1 MKDLHIWKIKSK
13 IMKRKRTGK
22 AFYRSLLMVF
32 LIGPYSSYAQI
43 PQVSLPRPPSMPQ
56 YGISTNG
63 NQSNTSQPPTTT
75 HFNRVQQQNE
85 AIMREVQEH
94 ERLRQLQTQEFIR
107 EAMARDGVALPTFS
121 DAPGTESFY
130 AARDEINDMLCGK
143 RPLSLKRAVFLCEN
157 AYFDN
162 RMSYDRFN
170 AEIQNLKKI
179 CLLKLKEEGANSQD
193 NMAKNLMIFR
203 VITDEVSVKEPG
215 TEKTLT
221 HYPMKYDFEDFYAR
235 EDLSKYMVSKLLV
248 QNTGQCHSLPLLY
261 LILAEE
267 LGAKAH
273 LSLSPNH
280 SFIKIQDNQGDWHS
294 LELTRSAIA
303 TDDFYMG
310 SGFIRSEALRN
321 KLYLQPLSNKE
332 LIAHSLN
339 DLSKYYVSK
348 YGYDE
353 FVKQNADSV
362 LSHFPTNLP
371 AMQTIS
377 NYNTSIA
384 LYVLRQCNVP
394 SPDDLPQY
402 PQANALYR
410 QMLEGYEKLDNLG
423 YAEMPKE
430 AYKEWLESLRVEKF
444 DPENQPSIMIQTTK

>member
-1 MKDLHIWKIKSK
+1 
-13 IMKRKRTGK
+13 
-22 AFYRSLLMVF
+22 
-32 LIGPYSSYAQI
+32 
-43 PQVSLPRPPSMPQ
+43 
-56 YGISTNG
+56 
-63 NQSNTSQPPTTT
+63 
-75 HFNRVQQQNE
+75 
-85 AIMREVQEH
+85 MREVQEH
-94 ERLRQLQTQEFIR
+94 ERLRQLQTQEIIN
-107 EAMARDGVALPTFS
+107 EAMSRGELALPTFS
-121 DAPGTESFY
+121 GAPGTGSFY

-143 RPLSLKRAVFLCEN
+143 RPMSLKRAVFLCEN

-179 CLLKLKEEGANSQD
+179 CLLKLKEEGASLQD
-193 NMAKNLMIFR
+193 NMVKNLMIFR
-203 VITDEVSVKEPG
+203 VITDEVCVKEPG
-215 TEKTLT
+215 TEKILT

-235 EDLSKYMVSKLLV
+235 EDASKYMVSKLLI

-273 LSLSPNH
+273 LSFSPNH

-294 LELTRSAIA
+294 LELTRGAIA

-321 KLYLQPLSNKE
+321 KLYLQPLSVKE

-339 DLSKYYVSK
+339 DLSMYYVNK

-362 LSHFPTNLP
+362 LSHFPTNLS

-430 AYKEWLESLRVEKF
+430 AYKEWLESLEVEML
-444 DPENQPSIMIQTTK
+444 DPENQPSIIIQTTK

>member
-1 MKDLHIWKIKSK
+1 M
-13 IMKRKRTGK
+13 
-22 AFYRSLLMVF
+22 
-32 LIGPYSSYAQI
+32 
-43 PQVSLPRPPSMPQ
+43 
-56 YGISTNG
+56 
-63 NQSNTSQPPTTT
+63 
-75 HFNRVQQQNE
+75 
-85 AIMREVQEH
+85 
-94 ERLRQLQTQEFIR
+94 
-107 EAMARDGVALPTFS
+107 
-121 DAPGTESFY
+121 
-130 AARDEINDMLCGK
+130 
-143 RPLSLKRAVFLCEN
+143 
-157 AYFDN
+157 
-162 RMSYDRFN
+162 
-170 AEIQNLKKI
+170 
-179 CLLKLKEEGANSQD
+179 
-193 NMAKNLMIFR
+193 
-203 VITDEVSVKEPG
+203 
-215 TEKTLT
+215 
-221 HYPMKYDFEDFYAR
+221 
-235 EDLSKYMVSKLLV
+235 
-248 QNTGQCHSLPLLY
+248 
-261 LILAEE
+261 AEE

-273 LSLSPNH
+273 LSFSPNH

-294 LELTRSAIA
+294 LELTRGAIA

-321 KLYLQPLSNKE
+321 KLYLQPLSVKE

-339 DLSKYYVSK
+339 DLSMYYVNK

-362 LSHFPTNLP
+362 LSHFPTNLS

-430 AYKEWLESLRVEKF
+430 AYKEWLESLEVEML
-444 DPENQPSIMIQTTK
+444 DPENQPSIIIQTTK